1 MTLNE
6 IIAASLG
13 RLGRGTDEQTIDFY
27 RHTFTD
33 YANRAIK
40 KIALEFKQHRKEAVE
55 LDEDG
60 MFDVKS
66 LARGCYAISEVR
78 AAGKSVDFWQEPLG
92 SGFFMCDTKE
102 PTVDVFYRFVPARV
116 SASADVPELPEY
128 MHDLIPLYVVA
139 CERCGG
145 DPDTQGTASADFQLF
160 NEGLRELLRETRG
173 EPRSYKL
180 LNY

>member
-6 IIAASLG
+6 IIASSLG
-13 RLGRGTDEQTIDFY
+13 RLNRGTDEQTIDFY
-27 RHTFTD
+27 RFTFTD

-40 KIALEFKQHRKEAVE
+40 KLAYRFKQCRKETVE
-55 LDEDG
+55 LDNSHA
-60 MFDVKS
+60 FDVKS
-66 LARGCYAISEVR
+66 LQRGCYKIMDVR
-78 AAGKSVDFWQEPLG
+78 AAGKSVDFWQEPMG

-102 PTVDVFYRFVPARV
+102 TAVDVVYQFVPPRI
-116 SASADVPELPEY
+116 SASADRPELPEH

-145 DPDTQGTASADFQLF
+145 DPETQGTASADFQLF
-160 NEGLRELLRETRG
+160 NDGIQELQRETRG